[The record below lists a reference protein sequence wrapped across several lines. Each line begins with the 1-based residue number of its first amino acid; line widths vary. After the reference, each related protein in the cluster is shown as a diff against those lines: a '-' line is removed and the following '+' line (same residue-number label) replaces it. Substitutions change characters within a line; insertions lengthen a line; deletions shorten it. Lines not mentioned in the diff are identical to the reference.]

1 MDKDSN
7 HDHWMEL
14 KSKIKAQWDKLT
26 DDDLNGVGGKRDHLL
41 GKIQERHGL
50 TRTEAETQFSD
61 WHEKNPTNFFE
72 RY

>member
-1 MDKDSN
+1 MNNDSS
-7 HDHWMEL
+7 HDHWMQL
-14 KSKIKAQWDKLT
+14 KSKIKEQWNRLT
-26 DDDLNGVGGKRDHLL
+26 DDDLDVVGGKRDHLV

-50 TRTEAETQFSD
+50 SKDQAEAEFSN